1 MQRWASGRRI
11 CWQKHGIFYFPT
23 SVGVTG
29 SPLKFWVIFEKTE
42 GTVLATSLLKMKQ
55 SLEGYEVG
63 PPCERMYLVFL
74 DRHKWRFV
82 LGDFQP
88 YESPFMNP
96 PQKAWG
102 TKRGF
107 FLRTF
112 GHISPHPA
120 KQTSPPTSPTSKRSY
135 IVLIWTWLCLY
146 SPSCRVGLRL
156 PQPSAALQAPSCWMK
171 GPIWISQFGLFFW
184 NNPEELHPLLDVSKL
199 QALF

>member
-1 MQRWASGRRI
+1 MSYHALVKYVNRMAMQRWASGRRI

-23 SVGVTG
+23 SVGVTE

-96 PQKAWG
+96 PQKAC
-102 TKRGF
+102 GF
-107 FLRTF
+107 SLRTF

-120 KQTSPPTSPTSKRSY
+120 KQTGPHQHLPHPKEVILSPYELGSVFTPP
-135 IVLIWTWLCLY
+135 
-146 SPSCRVGLRL
+146 
-156 PQPSAALQAPSCWMK
+156 AA
-171 GPIWISQFGLFFW
+171 
-184 NNPEELHPLLDVSKL
+184 ELG
-199 QALF
+199 